1 MSCAR
6 MVQSTT
12 LAAFK
17 FDEGRAE
24 LLGVV
29 LAIWICII
37 GIAAVGL
44 KDLVLMLMGRNPN
57 TDRWP
62 IWLKVYVV
70 ISIAVAIGGIIWA
83 LCR

>member
-1 MSCAR
+1 
-6 MVQSTT
+6 MVHTT
-12 LAAFK
+12 ITSSFSNLMK
-17 FDEGRAE
+17 GGQTI
-24 LLGVV
+24 LGVV

-57 TDRWP
+57 TNRWP

>member
-1 MSCAR
+1 MKGG
-6 MVQSTT
+6 QTI
-12 LAAFK
+12 
-17 FDEGRAE
+17 
-24 LLGVV
+24 LGVV

-57 TDRWP
+57 TNRWP

-70 ISIAVAIGGIIWA
+70 ISIAVAI
-83 LCR
+83 